1 MAERVRGSVMRVKES
16 SASSSNG
23 KRLSHE
29 HKRDSC
35 IMSNGNDNGDMLV
48 CKMAA
53 LFFLF
58 LCSVLFCSFS
68 CRCGVYINTFNV

>member
-1 MAERVRGSVMRVKES
+1 MAERVRGSAMRVKES

-53 LFFLF
+53 LFFPIF
-58 LCSVLFCSFS
+58 VFCSILFVFVS
-68 CRCGVYINTFNV
+68 LWGLHKYV

>member
-1 MAERVRGSVMRVKES
+1 MAERVRGSAMRVKES

-58 LCSVLFCSFS
+58 LFLFYSVRFRVVVGF
-68 CRCGVYINTFNV
+68 T

>member
-1 MAERVRGSVMRVKES
+1 MHMAERVRGSVMRVKES

-29 HKRDSC
+29 HKDSC

-58 LCSVLFCSFS
+58 LFLFYSVRFRVVVGF
-68 CRCGVYINTFNV
+68 T

>member
-1 MAERVRGSVMRVKES
+1 MAERVRGSAMRVKES

-53 LFFLF
+53 LFFPIFVFFSILF
-58 LCSVLFCSFS
+58 VFVSLWGLHKYV
-68 CRCGVYINTFNV
+68 